1 MNRISKRLIHL
12 LLVLLAVALT
22 APLLG
27 DNGPQHQATQTPP
40 VKLGTSGGN
49 INDISKKYCC
59 SGTLGSLV
67 TKGGVQYILSNN
79 HVLARSD
86 KAVVGEDVSQ
96 PGLVDSNCR
105 AGQIVAD
112 YSEAA
117 TLGTNVDAA
126 LARVRTNMVDDS
138 GAILD
143 VGVPAS
149 NPVQP
154 SVGVGVAK
162 SGRTTG
168 LTCASVQAV
177 NTNVR
182 VSYQAGCGMGKKF
195 TVSYSNQV
203 LIQSTTFSAGGDSG
217 SLIVTTDSAQPLA
230 LLFAGSSSTTIGN
243 PIGEVMSKL
252 GVTFVGGRGQIVSCP
267 GGKVAAAAEQ
277 IAPSPAQQAVDRVA
291 AIKDH
296 YAPGLMRDPAVLA
309 VGVGAD
315 PDQPGEAAVVIFV
328 NQHMPLLRPIPG
340 RLETARTLVFRTDEI
355 RAYGWNERAGGGACS
370 AR

>member
-1 MNRISKRLIHL
+1 VNRIPKKLIHFFLAL
-12 LLVLLAVALT
+12 LIVALT

-27 DNGPQHQATQTPP
+27 DNGPEHQATQTPP

-49 INDISKKYCC
+49 INDISRKYCC

-67 TKGGVQYILSNN
+67 SKGGVQYILSNN

-86 KAVVGEDVSQ
+86 QAAVGEDISQ
-96 PGLVDSNCR
+96 PGLVDSNCQP
-105 AGQIVAD
+105 GQIVAD
-112 YSEAA
+112 YSSAA
-117 TLGTNVDAA
+117 KLGTNVDAA
-126 LARVRTNMVDDS
+126 LAAVRSSMVDTS

-149 NPVQP
+149 GAATPT
-154 SVGVGVAK
+154 VGRGVAK

-182 VSYQAGCGMGKKF
+182 VSYQAGCGTGKKF
-195 TVSYSNQV
+195 TVSYTNQV

-217 SLIVTTDSAQPLA
+217 SLIVTTDTAQPLA
-230 LLFAGSSSTTIGN
+230 LLFAGSTSTTIGN

-252 GVTFVGGRGQIVSCP
+252 GGITFVGGNNHAVTCL
-267 GGKVAAAAEQ
+267 GGKVAAAEQ
-277 IAPSPAQQAVDRVA
+277 IAPSPAQAAIDRVA

-315 PDQPGEAAVVIFV
+315 PDQPGEAAVVIFI
-328 NQHMPLLRPIPG
+328 NQHMPLLRPIPR

-355 RAYGWNERAGGGACS
+355 RAYGWNERASGGACS